1 MAAVYLH
8 YDAAECSLTMKAKT
22 DAPLDDALTKFCAKF
37 AKKHPTAAPL
47 EALEARHEGLVLAAS
62 SWASLKAKSDVF
74 VTRCAPKPKPK
85 PAPTPA
91 PAPPPPPPKPAAAPK
106 PPPAAAPEKPKP
118 SAQEQEAT
126 QLVKKLLKRADTQR
140 AGKALK
146 TAKHLYEAI
155 LEAAPGS
162 RDAAR
167 GLAAIAL
174 ARGDHKG
181 AATQFA
187 DLFAASKERRDAYAL
202 GRCHAYLGR
211 WTEAQKA
218 FRRALAARDA
228 ANAVAEADVVVALA
242 RVLLAEGDVDEACE
256 LTEKVLGADQQ
267 HVGAACCYAA
277 IAREMGKLD
286 DELSLLLRAVVA
298 DQNDRDARH
307 ALARALGEPRGVER
321 LRRQLGAKG
330 ESAAAVA
337 FLATIAK
344 DHGYVEVA
352 VELLA
357 WAWGERPSSA
367 SYALNLV
374 DARGRVESSSRLQ
387 SESVAAARLPELD
400 ERAKTASIRSS
411 E

>member
-1 MAAVYLH
+1 M
-8 YDAAECSLTMKAKT
+8 
-22 DAPLDDALTKFCAKF
+22 
-37 AKKHPTAAPL
+37 
-47 EALEARHEGLVLAAS
+47 
-62 SWASLKAKSDVF
+62 
-74 VTRCAPKPKPK
+74 
-85 PAPTPA
+85 
-91 PAPPPPPPKPAAAPK
+91 
-106 PPPAAAPEKPKP
+106 
-118 SAQEQEAT
+118 
-126 QLVKKLLKRADTQR
+126 
-140 AGKALK
+140 
-146 TAKHLYEAI
+146 
-155 LEAAPGS
+155 
-162 RDAAR
+162 
-167 GLAAIAL
+167 
-174 ARGDHKG
+174 
-181 AATQFA
+181 
-187 DLFAASKERRDAYAL
+187 
-202 GRCHAYLGR
+202 
-211 WTEAQKA
+211 
-218 FRRALAARDA
+218 
-228 ANAVAEADVVVALA
+228 
-242 RVLLAEGDVDEACE
+242 LLAEGDVDEACE

-298 DQNDRDARH
+298 DQNDKDARH
-307 ALARALGEPRGVER
+307 ALARALGEPRGVGR

-374 DARGRVESSSRLQ
+374 HARGRVESSSRLQ